1 LRFGYGFGVGRE
13 TEFGEDCCEIL
24 IGVMAFRCVEEGKTA
39 EKRREKQREKQRG
52 KQSWELKNRIA
63 FFGHKQTAD
72 FGLLS

>member
-1 LRFGYGFGVGRE
+1 MGRE

-24 IGVMAFRCVEEGKTA
+24 IGVMAFRCVEEGETVDKS
-39 EKRREKQREKQRG
+39 REKQRG
-52 KQSWELKNRIA
+52 KQNWEQKNRIA